1 VSASETS
8 ALAHYVQP
16 IAATLRCDDVTELCI
31 NRPGELWVESSS
43 GWARR
48 PAAWATFT
56 WAAHFARL
64 LAASSQ
70 QRLSSQ
76 HPLLS
81 SALPGGERVQIVMP
95 PATAPGTIIVSIRRN
110 RVVSPSLANLIR
122 DGFTDSCRPAE
133 SAAAP
138 DAKLAELYRLN
149 DWGGFMREAVRA
161 RQNILVC
168 GATGS
173 GKTTLIRALIAEID
187 PDERLVTIEDTPELD
202 FPAGS
207 NAVRLFYSKDDQ
219 GLSRLSVRHL
229 LEASLRLRPERI
241 LLAELRGDEAYQ
253 YLRAVN
259 SGHPGSITSIHASSC
274 RLAFEQLALLV
285 KESAAGREM
294 GRAEIHSL
302 LRQVVDVVVH
312 CGHSRGR
319 RQVREVWWRDA
330 AGAAGHGRLD
340 CAARGT
346 AGGAGATCGADA
358 DDRRLL
364 LADEKRPQGHD
375 DARGDGARL
384 QSHAGEPR
392 IW

>member
-1 VSASETS
+1 MSASDTS
-8 ALAHYVQP
+8 ALAHYVRP
-16 IAATLRCDDVTELCI
+16 LAAELRCDDVTELCI
-31 NRPGELWVESSS
+31 NRPGEIWVETSS

-48 PAAWATFT
+48 PGAWATFN
-56 WAAHFARL
+56 WAVHFAKL

-81 SALPGGERVQIVMP
+81 AALPDGERVQIAMP

-110 RVVSPSLANLIR
+110 RVASPSLAHLVR
-122 DGFTDSCRPAE
+122 SGFTDSCRSAE
-133 SAAAP
+133 LARAP
-138 DAKLAELYRLN
+138 DDALAELYRLG

-187 PDERLVTIEDTPELD
+187 PGERLVTIEDTPELD
-202 FPAGS
+202 LPPGS
-207 NAVRLFYSKDDQ
+207 NSARLFYSKDDQ

-285 KESAAGREM
+285 KESSAGREM
-294 GRAEIHSL
+294 GRSEIHSL

-319 RQVREVWWRDA
+319 RQLREVWWRDA
-330 AGAAGHGRLD
+330 PSTAGHGRLD
-340 CAARGT
+340 FAARG
-346 AGGAGATCGADA
+346 AAAGAGATSGADA

-384 QSHAGEPR
+384 
-392 IW
+392 

>member
-1 VSASETS
+1 VSDSS
-8 ALAHYVQP
+8 ALLHYVRP
-16 IAATLRCDDVTELCI
+16 VVTALRSADVTELCI
-31 NRPGELWVESSS
+31 NRPGEVWIETTT
-43 GWARR
+43 GWTRR
-48 PAAWATFT
+48 PSPWATFT

-64 LAASSQ
+64 VAAASQ

-81 SALPGGERVQIVMP
+81 ASLPDGERVQIVMP
-95 PATAPGTIIVSIRRN
+95 PASAPGTVIVSVRRN
-110 RVVSPSLANLIR
+110 RMTSASL
-122 DGFTDSCRPAE
+122 DSLVQAGLMSRCE
-133 SAAAP
+133 AAASAP
-138 DAKLAELYRLN
+138 VPSVELAERYCRR
-149 DWGGFMREAVRA
+149 DWSGFMREAVRS

-187 PDERLVTIEDTPELD
+187 QSERLVTIEDTPELELRSD
-202 FPAGS
+202 A

-219 GLSRLSVRHL
+219 GLSRLTVRHL

-285 KESAAGREM
+285 KESTAGRDM
-294 GRAEIHSL
+294 GRAEIHAL

-312 CGHSRGR
+312 CCHSRGR
-319 RQVREVWWRDA
+319 RLVREVWWRDA
-330 AGAAGHGRLD
+330 PGVSCRGRLD
-340 CAARGT
+340 SAASGLDFEPGT
-346 AGGAGATCGADA
+346 TYGASG
-358 DDRRLL
+358 DDRCLL
-364 LADEKRPQGHD
+364 LADEERTQGHD
-375 DARGDGARL
+375 DA
-384 QSHAGEPR
+384 
-392 IW
+392 